1 MGVCTARVHGAAGGS
16 QRVIDPHEISDLL
29 PNDGNVIWL
38 DIQDP
43 TLGDLEL
50 LRREF
55 GFHELALEDVA
66 KQHQRAKVDQYDGY
80 YFVVFYA
87 IEPDTLR
94 EVNLFIGEN
103 YVVTIHRGE
112 LPAISETVERWQ
124 QNRDKL
130 QHGIGLLVYSLM
142 DAIVDGY
149 FPVVDGIAERV
160 DEIEQE
166 IFRRASRESLEDV
179 FALKKRLLSLRRILV
194 PERDVMNVLARRDQP
209 IFGEEVTVYFQDV
222 YDHLLRVVESVDL
235 YRDQLSST
243 LDAYLSMASNRLN
256 ETMKRMTAFATILMS
271 VTLVASIYGINFE
284 YMPELNWPLGYAWAL
299 GLMATV
305 AGGLAAI
312 FRKLDWY

>member
-1 MGVCTARVHGAAGGS
+1 MGVCTARVHGATGGT

-87 IEPDTLR
+87 VEPDTLR

-222 YDHLLRVVESVDL
+222 YDHLGGERRPVPRPTVEYAGRLSIDGFEPTERDDEADDGVRDDPDERDAGREHLRHEFRV
-235 YRDQLSST
+235 
-243 LDAYLSMASNRLN
+243 
-256 ETMKRMTAFATILMS
+256 
-271 VTLVASIYGINFE
+271 
-284 YMPELNWPLGYAWAL
+284 YA
-299 GLMATV
+299 
-305 AGGLAAI
+305 
-312 FRKLDWY
+312 